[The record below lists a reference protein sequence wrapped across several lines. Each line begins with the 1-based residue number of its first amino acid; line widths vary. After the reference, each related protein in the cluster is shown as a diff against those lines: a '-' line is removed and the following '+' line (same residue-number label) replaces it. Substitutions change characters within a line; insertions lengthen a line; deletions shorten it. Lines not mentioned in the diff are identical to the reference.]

1 LLLLVFIGTGI
12 LFYRLF
18 LEHNAAGLQGLDLY
32 PHYTFVAL
40 IFGAVF
46 PFILLSLFPLPQSP
60 GLSWRLSGALLVGIF
75 ALIAPLTLL
84 VLWGLKATL
93 GFLAGSVAAMVFTLL
108 ASTETQR
115 IKKQGWA
122 QAALLV
128 LLAQVSAG
136 EFSGLLSDLVQ
147 LPRLT
152 KVVILTVIVVA
163 GLLLTKV
170 WSFLHR
176 PVPGEE
182 KSEYAQD

>member
-1 LLLLVFIGTGI
+1 
-12 LFYRLF
+12 
-18 LEHNAAGLQGLDLY
+18 
-32 PHYTFVAL
+32 
-40 IFGAVF
+40 
-46 PFILLSLFPLPQSP
+46 
-60 GLSWRLSGALLVGIF
+60 
-75 ALIAPLTLL
+75 
-84 VLWGLKATL
+84 
-93 GFLAGSVAAMVFTLL
+93 MVFTLL